1 MTASIYLYA
10 IRDVA
15 IGHYAPPF
23 LARSDAE
30 AKAMVRDAM
39 EPGSVLARFPRDYQ
53 LYRIGE
59 MNEKDGLV
67 DNKCECVC
75 SVYDLARREVLEDPK
90 NSPEE
95 DPENSSEGGE
105 SRE

>member
-1 MTASIYLYA
+1 MTASIFLYS

-15 IGHYAPPF
+15 MGHYAPPF
-23 LARSDAE
+23 LSRSDAE
-30 AKAMVRDAM
+30 AKAMVRDVM
-39 EPGSVLARFPRDYQ
+39 EPGSILARFPRDYQ

-75 SVYDLARREVLEDPK
+75 SVYDLARREVLEAT
-90 NSPEE
+90 EATA
-95 DPENSSEGGE
+95 EGGE
-105 SRE
+105 ASE

>member
-1 MTASIYLYA
+1 MTASIFLYA

-23 LARSDAE
+23 LARSDAD
-30 AKAMVRDAM
+30 AKALVRDAM

-59 MNEKDGLV
+59 MDEKEGLV

-75 SVYDLARREVLEDPK
+75 SVYDLARIEVIEATDSNMK
-90 NSPEE
+90 
-95 DPENSSEGGE
+95 GGQYCE
-105 SRE
+105 

>member
-1 MTASIYLYA
+1 MTASIFLYS

-30 AKAMVRDAM
+30 AKAMVRDAI

-67 DNKCECVC
+67 DNKCECLC
-75 SVYDLARREVLEDPK
+75 SVYDLARREVVEAT
-90 NSPEE
+90 ETAT
-95 DPENSSEGGE
+95 EGGDVGE
-105 SRE
+105 

>member
-1 MTASIYLYA
+1 MNASVYLYS

-23 LARSDAE
+23 LARSDSE

-39 EPGSVLARFPRDYQ
+39 EPGSILARFPRDYQ

-59 MNEKDGLV
+59 MTEKDGLV
-67 DNKCECVC
+67 DNKTECVC
-75 SVYDLARREVLEDPK
+75 SVYDLARREVIEATETPT
-90 NSPEE
+90 
-95 DPENSSEGGE
+95 EGGDAGE
-105 SRE
+105 

>member
-1 MTASIYLYA
+1 MTASIFLYA
-10 IRDVA
+10 IRDVS

-23 LARSDAE
+23 LARSDSE

-59 MNEKDGLV
+59 MTEKDALV
-67 DNKCECVC
+67 DNHCECVC
-75 SVYDLARREVLEDPK
+75 SVYDLARREVIEDPA
-90 NSPEE
+90 NV
-95 DPENSSEGGE
+95 SEGGE
-105 SRE
+105 ARE

>member
-1 MTASIYLYA
+1 MIASIFLYSV
-10 IRDVA
+10 RDVA
-15 IGHYAPPF
+15 IGHYGPPF
-23 LARSDAE
+23 LARSDSE
-30 AKAMVRDAM
+30 AKAILRDAM

-75 SVYDLARREVLEDPK
+75 SVYDLARREVIEAT
-90 NSPEE
+90 
-95 DPENSSEGGE
+95 ENFSQGGE
-105 SRE
+105 DGE

>member
-1 MTASIYLYA
+1 MIASVYLYS

-23 LARSDAE
+23 LARSDAD

-39 EPGSVLARFPRDYQ
+39 EPGSILARFPRDYQ

-59 MNEKDGLV
+59 MTEKEGLV
-67 DNKCECVC
+67 DNKTECVC
-75 SVYDLARREVLEDPK
+75 SVYDLSRREVIEA
-90 NSPEE
+90 SEV
-95 DPENSSEGGE
+95 SQEGGE
-105 SRE
+105 VCE